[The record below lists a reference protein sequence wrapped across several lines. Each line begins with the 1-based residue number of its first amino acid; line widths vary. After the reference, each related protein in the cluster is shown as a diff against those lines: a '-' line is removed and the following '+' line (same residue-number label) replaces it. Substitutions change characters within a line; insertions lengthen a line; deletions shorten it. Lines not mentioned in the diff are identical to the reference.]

1 MKKFD
6 IKSLLKKLDYNSITL
21 SEDLLKILKI
31 HIWVEMH
38 DPEDHTMPRGYQS
51 DVYQE
56 LLDQI
61 CDCVELNRKAVQ
73 Q

>member
-31 HIWVEMH
+31 HIWIEMH

-61 CDCVELNRKAVQ
+61 CDCVELNRKEVQ

>member
-61 CDCVELNRKAVQ
+61 CDCVALNRREE
-73 Q
+73 

>member
-6 IKSLLKKLDYNSITL
+6 IKSFSKIDYNSITL
-21 SEDLLKILKI
+21 SENLLKILKT

-38 DPEDHTMPRGYQS
+38 DPEDHTMPRGYQA

-61 CDCVELNRKAVQ
+61 SDCIELNRREE
-73 Q
+73 

>member
-61 CDCVELNRKAVQ
+61 CDCVELNRKEVQ

>member
-6 IKSLLKKLDYNSITL
+6 IKSLLKKLDYDSIAL
-21 SEDLLKILKI
+21 SEELLKILKI

-61 CDCVELNRKAVQ
+61 SDCVELNRREE
-73 Q
+73 